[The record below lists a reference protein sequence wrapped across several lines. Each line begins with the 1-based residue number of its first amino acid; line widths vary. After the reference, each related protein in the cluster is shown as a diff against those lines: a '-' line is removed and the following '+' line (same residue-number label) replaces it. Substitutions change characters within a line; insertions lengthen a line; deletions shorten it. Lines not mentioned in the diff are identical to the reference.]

1 MAGGGR
7 DSGMKQQDKLGFQN
21 GARNA
26 LKMFEIVIDICVC
39 IHIYI
44 RCTISDGH
52 SAALLCAT
60 LYGQKPYKLLV
71 SSNYTDLSFGHEKK
85 TIWANCT
92 SSIGIAQA

>member
-26 LKMFEIVIDICVC
+26 LKMFEIVIDICMYTY
-39 IHIYI
+39 IH
-44 RCTISDGH
+44 CTISDGH
-52 SAALLCAT
+52 SAALLCA

-85 TIWANCT
+85 PFGQTVHLV
-92 SSIGIAQA
+92 GIAQA

>member
-26 LKMFEIVIDICVC
+26 LKMFEIVIDICMYT
-39 IHIYI
+39 YI

-52 SAALLCAT
+52 SAALLYAQHCMGKNHINYWFLQITRIFLLAMKKNHLGK
-60 LYGQKPYKLLV
+60 LY
-71 SSNYTDLSFGHEKK
+71 
-85 TIWANCT
+85 I
-92 SSIGIAQA
+92 

>member
-1 MAGGGR
+1 
-7 DSGMKQQDKLGFQN
+7 MKQQDKLGFQN

-71 SSNYTDLSFGHEKK
+71 SSNYTRIFLLAMKKKPFGQTVHLV
-85 TIWANCT
+85 
-92 SSIGIAQA
+92 